1 MVTRFADGRGGID
14 TELARRLIKAQFPQW
29 ADLPVTPVEFDGW
42 DNRTFRLGDDKSIR
56 IPSAAGYAA
65 AVEKEDRWL
74 PRLASG
80 LPVPIPEPVGL
91 GRPTEDY
98 PHHWSVRRW
107 LDGETASPATVRD
120 QAPFADDLARF
131 LLALQAIDPT
141 DGPAAGDHCA
151 HRGAPPVH
159 YDDETREAL
168 RMLRGRVDT
177 EAAERVWEAALAAPA
192 SGPAVWFH
200 GDVSVGNLLV
210 RDGRLA
216 AVIDFGTCGVGD
228 PACDLVIAWTFLS
241 GAGRR
246 VFRQGIDQD
255 HGTWARARG
264 WAIWKALIVL
274 ARVIDSDPEQAA
286 KFQREITEVIDDHRE
301 FG

>member
-1 MVTRFADGRGGID
+1 MVTRYADGRGGID

-42 DNRTFRLGDDKSIR
+42 DNRTFRLGDELTIR
-56 IPSAAGYAA
+56 LPSAVGYAA

-74 PRLASG
+74 PRLAPG

-91 GRPTEDY
+91 GQPSAEY

-107 LDGETASPATVRD
+107 LDGATASPTTVQD

-141 DGPAAGDHCA
+141 GGPAAGDHCA
-151 HRGAPPVH
+151 HRGAPPAY
-159 YDDETREAL
+159 YDDQTRDAL
-168 RMLRGRVDT
+168 RTLQGRVDT
-177 EAAERVWEAALAAPA
+177 ETASEVWQAALAAPA

-200 GDVSVGNLLV
+200 GDVSIGNLLV

-246 VFRQGIDQD
+246 VFREVIDQD
-255 HGTWARARG
+255 HGSWARARG
-264 WAIWKALIVL
+264 WAIWKALFVL

>member
-1 MVTRFADGRGGID
+1 MATRYADGRGGID

-42 DNRTFRLGDDKSIR
+42 DNRTFRLGDELTIR
-56 IPSAAGYAA
+56 LPSAVGIRGRGG
-65 AVEKEDRWL
+65 EGGRWL
-74 PRLASG
+74 PRLAPG

-91 GRPTEDY
+91 GQPSEGY

-107 LDGETASPATVRD
+107 LDGETASPATVAD
-120 QAPFADDLARF
+120 QAPFAEDWRGSC
-131 LLALQAIDPT
+131 ALQAVDAT

-151 HRGAPPVH
+151 HRGAPPVY

-168 RMLRGRVDT
+168 RTLRRSGRH
-177 EAAERVWEAALAAPA
+177 RVRRRGLGGGAG
-192 SGPAVWFH
+192 GP
-200 GDVSVGNLLV
+200 GDRAGGLVPRRRVSIGNLLV

-228 PACDLVIAWTFLS
+228 PACDLVIAWTFL
-241 GAGRR
+241 AGEGRS
-246 VFRQGIDQD
+246 VFREVIDQD
-255 HGTWARARG
+255 RGTWARARG

-274 ARVIDSDPEQAA
+274 ARVIDSDPDQAA
-286 KFQREITEVIDDHRE
+286 KFGREITEVIADHRE